1 MVFTLSNGTPAV
13 VANSKAQAVEAF
25 NRYLAAM
32 GEGINPYSFYTEADI
47 ITVDELSTRDYELG
61 YDAFKAGLL
70 FAVAC

>member
-25 NRYLAAM
+25 NLYLAM
-32 GEGINPYSFYTEADI
+32 MLDEPGTYTEADI